1 MTKIQ
6 SIQKRLIAKTE
17 EVRIKEG
24 QLEQREQELKSLQEV
39 LKRQPSVEE
48 ERMIPVYEETLEQKQ
63 RQVQSMRDEIEN
75 YDETILEYKIEYER
89 LQKELQTYKQKFF
102 TQKKREQQ
110 AKEDKKAQEDY
121 IKVILPDKRFTG
133 GGFNLAIWSYL
144 KIKSME
150 YSVIILGWQGFAYTT
165 LPPMR
170 KRDK

>member
-1 MTKIQ
+1 
-6 SIQKRLIAKTE
+6 
-17 EVRIKEG
+17 
-24 QLEQREQELKSLQEV
+24 
-39 LKRQPSVEE
+39 
-48 ERMIPVYEETLEQKQ
+48 MIPVYEDTLDQKQ

-133 GGFNLAIWSYL
+133 GGFNLAI
-144 KIKSME
+144 
-150 YSVIILGWQGFAYTT
+150 
-165 LPPMR
+165 
-170 KRDK
+170 

>member
-1 MTKIQ
+1 MMTKIQ

-48 ERMIPVYEETLEQKQ
+48 ERMIPVYEDTLDQKQ

-133 GGFNLAIWSYL
+133 GGFNLAI
-144 KIKSME
+144 
-150 YSVIILGWQGFAYTT
+150 
-165 LPPMR
+165 
-170 KRDK
+170 